1 MKPVQFQSSI
11 SHVSLERIHRLV
23 VSHLAQVVLLVIIV
37 WVLQFIQFLA
47 QQATIVELAQQFQHH
62 VRSDTLVLQP
72 SYRH

>member
-1 MKPVQFQSSI
+1 VKPVQFQSSI

-47 QQATIVELAQQFQHH
+47 QQVTIVELAQQFQHH
-62 VRSDTLVLQP
+62 VLSDTLVLQP